1 MSYSF
6 QNIKILIV
14 DDEELIREIL
24 SEAFTLYGAS
34 VDLADSGFEAVAKI
48 QKIDYDMII
57 TDIRMPNGDG
67 IFLLENIK
75 KNTKSPMPKLFVCS
89 AYNDLSE
96 DKIKDLGILKIF
108 TKPFEL
114 ELLLSA
120 VSSIS
125 AANA

>member
-6 QNIKILIV
+6 ANIKILIV

-24 SEAFTLYGAS
+24 SEAFTLYGGS
-34 VDLADSGFEAVAKI
+34 VDLAESGFDAIAKI
-48 QKIDYDMII
+48 QKNSYDLVI

-67 IFLLENIK
+67 IFLLESIK
-75 KNTKSPMPKLFVCS
+75 KLTSPRPKLFVCS

-96 DKIKDLGILKIF
+96 EKIKDLGILKIF

-114 ELLLSA
+114 GLLLTTVSNFSA
-120 VSSIS
+120 DNS
-125 AANA
+125 

>member
-6 QNIKILIV
+6 ANIKILIV

-24 SEAFTLYGAS
+24 SEAFTLYGGS
-34 VDLADSGFEAVAKI
+34 VDLAESGFEALNKI
-48 QKIDYDMII
+48 QKNSYDMVI

-67 IFLLENIK
+67 IYLLENIK
-75 KNTKSPMPKLFVCS
+75 KLTGPIPKLFVLS

-114 ELLLSA
+114 GLLLSA
-120 VSSIS
+120 VSKFSTV
-125 AANA
+125 NF

>member
-6 QNIKILIV
+6 ANIKMLIV

-24 SEAFTLYGAS
+24 SEAFTLYGAN
-34 VDLADSGFEAVAKI
+34 VELAESGFEAMAKI
-48 QKIDYDMII
+48 EKSLYDMVI

-67 IFLLENIK
+67 IHLLENIK
-75 KNTKSPMPKLFVCS
+75 KLAEPRPKLFVCS

-114 ELLLSA
+114 GLLLST
-120 VSSIS
+120 VSAFS
-125 AANA
+125 AEIP

>member
-6 QNIKILIV
+6 ANIKILIV

-34 VDLADSGFEAVAKI
+34 VALAESGFEALAKV
-48 QKIDYDMII
+48 QKNTYDMVI

-67 IFLLENIK
+67 IYLLENIK
-75 KNTKSPMPKLFVCS
+75 KLTGPRPKLFVCS

-96 DKIKDLGILKIF
+96 DKIKELGILKIF

-114 ELLLSA
+114 GLLLAAVSNISA
-120 VSSIS
+120 VNS
-125 AANA
+125 

>member
-6 QNIKILIV
+6 ANIKILIV

-34 VDLADSGFEAVAKI
+34 VDLAESGFEALAKV
-48 QKIDYDMII
+48 QKNTYDMVI

-67 IFLLENIK
+67 IYLLENIK
-75 KNTKSPMPKLFVCS
+75 KLTGLQPKLFVCS

-96 DKIKDLGILKIF
+96 DKIKDLNILKIF

-114 ELLLSA
+114 GLLLAAVSNFSA
-120 VSSIS
+120 V
-125 AANA
+125 NP

>member
-6 QNIKILIV
+6 ANIKILIV

-34 VDLADSGFEAVAKI
+34 VDLAESGFDAVAKI
-48 QKIDYDMII
+48 QKNTYDMVI

-67 IFLLENIK
+67 IYLLENIK
-75 KNTKSPMPKLFVCS
+75 KLESPRPKLFVCS

-96 DKIKDLGILKIF
+96 DKIKELGILKIF

-114 ELLLSA
+114 GLLLNAVASFSA
-120 VSSIS
+120 VNPS
-125 AANA
+125 

>member
-6 QNIKILIV
+6 ANIKILIV

-24 SEAFTLYGAS
+24 SEAFTLYGAN
-34 VDLADSGFEAVAKI
+34 VDLADSGFDAMAKI
-48 QKIDYDMII
+48 QKNTYDMVI

-67 IFLLENIK
+67 IYLLESIK
-75 KNTKSPMPKLFVCS
+75 KLNSPLPKLFVCS
-89 AYNDLSE
+89 AYNDLTE

-114 ELLLSA
+114 GLLLNA
-120 VSSIS
+120 VSSFS
-125 AANA
+125 AVNS